1 MLLNSVLVYSVWNV
15 NSRPLDPHQS
25 IIYDQCSRGVSPFL
39 SPHPPTHPLVS
50 LARKP
55 VTATSDVQLSA
66 MRSRIAELKAQIK
79 GGGGDRDSTGS
90 LGVSKLQEVHG
101 GLVVDLDHGF
111 FG

>member
-1 MLLNSVLVYSVWNV
+1 MISAPEVCLHS
-15 NSRPLDPHQS
+15 
-25 IIYDQCSRGVSPFL
+25 F
-39 SPHPPTHPLVS
+39 PPTHPPTLVS

>member
-1 MLLNSVLVYSVWNV
+1 MISAPEVCLHSFP
-15 NSRPLDPHQS
+15 RTP
-25 IIYDQCSRGVSPFL
+25 
-39 SPHPPTHPLVS
+39 PLVS

>member
-1 MLLNSVLVYSVWNV
+1 MLQRCV
-15 NSRPLDPHQS
+15 S
-25 IIYDQCSRGVSPFL
+25 IPSP
-39 SPHPPTHPLVS
+39 VS

-90 LGVSKLQEVHG
+90 LGVSYETFKG
-101 GLVVDLDHGF
+101 DWR
-111 FG
+111 